1 MQSSV
6 SMTTLES
13 GGTRVAN
20 EGRRREGEECWE
32 GELQLTPSY
41 EISFFSSRHHQP
53 LETQLL
59 SSLFSVSFFLL
70 GFLCCVM
77 RIFVHSLHGLPPK
90 RTHSQSSYVSG
101 TTERKKKLSWAA
113 HKSQDLSE
121 SAKRFCLTLHLT
133 RGRRRGW
140 RRGKW
145 PKVGRKEDL
154 QCPLAAVPGMKA
166 GRQVAEDVYDKE
178 LRS

>member
-1 MQSSV
+1 MEEQ
-6 SMTTLES
+6 EQ
-13 GGTRVAN
+13 RKRA
-20 EGRRREGEECWE
+20 EGEECWE

-53 LETQLL
+53 LETQLP
-59 SSLFSVSFFLL
+59 SSLLSLSISNFLL
-70 GFLCCVM
+70 GILCCVM

-101 TTERKKKLSWAA
+101 TTKKKKKLSWAA
-113 HKSQDLSE
+113 HKSPALSE

-133 RGRRRGW
+133 REWKWGRRR
-140 RRGKW
+140 KW
-145 PKVGRKEDL
+145 TKVGRKEDL
-154 QCPLAAVPGMKA
+154 QCPFAAVS
-166 GRQVAEDVYDKE
+166 GRQVAEDVQDKE

>member
-13 GGTRVAN
+13 GGTRAAN
-20 EGRRREGEECWE
+20 EGRRREECWE

-53 LETQLL
+53 LETQLP

-77 RIFVHSLHGLPPK
+77 RIFVHSLHGLAPK

-113 HKSQDLSE
+113 HKSQVLSE

-133 RGRRRGW
+133 RGKGGESGQKWAARKIYNVHWQLCRAW
-140 RRGKW
+140 R
-145 PKVGRKEDL
+145 
-154 QCPLAAVPGMKA
+154 QA
-166 GRQVAEDVYDKE
+166 GR
-178 LRS
+178 